1 MPTWATTM
9 VMCSSLQVAKMNS
22 PTLSVGK
29 ALAILQPDSSTPMEE
44 PMKQADLSSI
54 ATGAEAS
61 PRTTAVFAVG
71 TSSPSSA

>member
-1 MPTWATTM
+1 M

-22 PTLSVGK
+22 PALSEGK

-54 ATGAEAS
+54 ATGEEAS
-61 PRTTAVFAVG
+61 PSSTAVFAAG